1 MSDSAGND
9 SNDDGKVDA
18 GESLIG
24 GQKMTDAEADAFD
37 QELSDFLDS
46 YDSGVSDFTDNY
58 NNEAYGSP
66 LSNSGVTDYDYP
78 SYTGRPDDAPSSFDE
93 KFSANGGD
101 VLTGSNTGGSA
112 PPVPVQDGN
121 TGKMYVGGKEVD
133 QATYDQAVADR
144 AAFVDLA
151 SNPTSSPEAE
161 QAFISESLRSQGY
174 DRNNL
179 NTPEA
184 RQAFDNA
191 MIDLANYESI
201 QSRNEAAASGLT
213 QGGPKSSEQLDL
225 EMIMSGAVDAPKEQ
239 VMAAAELYGAGLAS
253 GKYSNVAGQD
263 SFLQNNMN
271 NVQMYGGNIDKIE
284 LGNAIASGFNK
295 NTSMSGINND
305 TPIIGGL
312 GGNRMNVD
320 AQGNVTLQTGGGY
333 LGDILGNAAIGLG
346 SAYVGGPVGMLG
358 SGFEVNTSMPFSD
371 YNRFMAGDVNDPS
384 VSYNVNN
391 VAGAMLGNA
400 IAPKVAQGVFNQTN
414 NLALA
419 QGAGMGTNKLIQE
432 GINMANPNGS
442 IPLGNA
448 GKGTAQAGS
457 ATTTVQSDLGG
468 SMDTGGSGQTAPGFD
483 PSDSNTFNLKD
494 GNTDAKL
501 SNLNFGNDN
510 TNNDNSDNNDNNE
523 LGNATTLQNMGGDV
537 NTLQNQNSQLL
548 NPLGDD
554 DEGLLPQGVSLLN
567 NIGSGFGNYLTK
579 GKNRKY
585 GNATFRTASRNEV
598 NRNKRRSGL
607 GAGIIFG

>member
-9 SNDDGKVDA
+9 SNDDGKVDL

-66 LSNSGVTDYDYP
+66 LSNSGITDYDYP
-78 SYTGRPDDAPSSFDE
+78 SYTNRPDDAPSST
-93 KFSANGGD
+93 SSS
-101 VLTGSNTGGSA
+101 SNTNNSA

-133 QATYDQAVADR
+133 QATYDQAVAER

-161 QAFISESLRSQGY
+161 EAFINEALRSKGINKTAR
-174 DRNNL
+174 DVFS
-179 NTPEA
+179 TPEE
-184 RQAFDNA
+184 RQAFDNV
-191 MIDLANYESI
+191 MLDLANYESI
-201 QSRNEAAASGLT
+201 QSRNQAAASGLT
-213 QGGPKSSEQLDL
+213 KGGPKSSEQLDL

-253 GKYSNVAGQD
+253 GKYSNVSGQD

-295 NTSMSGINND
+295 NTTMEGFSND
-305 TPIIGGL
+305 TPIVGGL

-320 AQGNVTLQTGGGY
+320 AQGNVTLQTGDGY
-333 LGDILGNAAIGLG
+333 LGDVFGNAMIGLG
-346 SAYVGGPVGMLG
+346 SSYVGGPLGMLG
-358 SGFEVNTSMPFSD
+358 SGFQINTSMPFSD
-371 YNRFMAGDVNDPS
+371 YNRFMSGDVNDPS
-384 VSYNVNN
+384 LSYNVNN
-391 VAGAMLGNA
+391 VAAGMLGNA

-419 QGAGMGTNKLIQE
+419 QGAGIGTNKLIQE
-432 GINMANPNGS
+432 GVNMANPNGS

-483 PSDSNTFNLKD
+483 ASDSNTFNLKD
-494 GNTDAKL
+494 GDTNAKL

-510 TNNDNSDNNDNNE
+510 TNNDNNNNNDSNE
-523 LGNATTLQNMGGDV
+523 LGNSTTLKSMGGDV

-554 DEGLLPQGVSLLN
+554 EGLLPQGVSLLN
-567 NIGSGFGNYLTK
+567 NIGNGFGNYLTK
-579 GKNRKY
+579 GKNRDY
-585 GNATFRTASRNEV
+585 GNATFRTASKNEV